1 MLKPVVAFFHSV
13 HDRGT
18 AMICQGI
25 GQYRRYTTALRKA
38 LQAAQV
44 FLRVPNGTTVFE
56 PLTPVLL
63 DLPSSQ
69 RYERELLSALAN
81 DQVRNI
87 AITGEYGAG
96 KSSVIRTFVD
106 RHPEF
111 NFAFISLAAFGKE
124 RDQAGDSRGPP
135 VPAAHDQPTPRV
147 PEKQTAVP
155 ANDVDLSTRIEE
167 AIVQQLLYAVP
178 SKQLPKTRLKRI
190 VQASLSALWG
200 YTAFFVLMMVS
211 TLRLYAPVAEKPL
224 VIIPEWLRGW
234 LLLLPDWMAV
244 AALGVGG
251 VYLMFFG
258 LRLLSSFSIDGLT
271 IKGGKLET
279 THHGSVLHKNV
290 DEIIYCF
297 ERSNINVV
305 VIEDLDRFGIQDVFT
320 RLREINF
327 IIKQSPQIRRRVYF
341 VYALRDELFAVG
353 EKTKFFDLII
363 PIIPVVNSENS
374 REKMI
379 ELLGLRKLNGVS
391 LDTGLDP
398 HLLETVSYFIDD
410 MRLIKNIVN
419 EFDVFSS
426 ILRAGSGLK
435 LDPNKLFAIIAI
447 RNLHPN
453 EYAELV
459 KRRGPIY
466 ETLHGFREW
475 RSQLHKDAE
484 SVYQALRE
492 ERERKV
498 QEIASSTAEL
508 RTYVW
513 LALLEKSGAEFASHV
528 RIRDAGHYSLH
539 EFVRDDVF
547 DTIFS
552 QNAKLAMITLDRYSQ
567 ISNST
572 SVPDAPLE
580 LLASTNYQKRY
591 DLLQK
596 TMGSIETKIA
606 EQRLESSQ
614 INRLTF
620 RGAAKQGYGEV
631 ILQNL
636 AGLKIVI
643 YLMRHGYLDTDYPDY
658 FGYFYPGSLTA
669 EDKNLLL
676 GLRGGAIP
684 DVTTVISAPKTV
696 VGKLDVDD
704 LGDGRGIIATL
715 IDYLVSGP
723 YSASAP
729 DWSHERELLMTIFK
743 NGLKDHLGRMAE
755 AAELLISGPS
765 SHRFVRA
772 IFEFEP
778 SLFRAL
784 LTEAPRFETVILK
797 QLLIGAILDGLTS
810 DQLQALDVHPNTEI
824 LSAIEALEDNSRL
837 MPQLKVGE
845 GGWSWLKTLPVQF
858 NHLGETTPLDDLAQL
873 IEWRCINFNL
883 HMLTLICQKGEPK
896 TAADLQSKS
905 DHDSPNVTY
914 RRLKALDI
922 TGLDEQLLESPD
934 ALASVLLSQTG
945 ELDESAESL
954 STLLKVLDDA
964 VETSGMQQLFARTTC
979 EVERLEDI
987 PQVLWVSA
995 LSTDRVSMQA
1005 DAVWSFFDK
1014 VLLATITEKGCE
1026 QADMDAFA
1034 DFIKRHTNQLSK
1046 KLWTTNDVLHVDLQG
1061 YLLGASEIE
1070 NETVVELFAELT
1082 LNNPVILSG
1091 SLGKLPAERWAMLA
1105 SADFLAFTP
1114 EIRDCIR
1121 TYDLDLEV
1129 SYLLA
1134 HWGQARERI
1143 DLTQLP
1149 IEMVLRLSQS
1159 VVLTLGDKVTMW
1171 TAMPVETFDT
1181 HTVAVAEIAR
1191 LCSHLNVGISHF
1203 PASFAPILRKLIAE
1217 DGLSSEQRQEM
1228 LAQCLASSTWAEVA
1242 ALLGLLAE
1250 GFDRLAPNVKKIEV
1264 ASSAAN
1270 LRLMEALHTRGFVG
1284 SVTTKGDMLMANTR
1298 PSEMKDTES
1307 AE

>member
-1 MLKPVVAFFHSV
+1 MLRPVVAFFHSV
-13 HDRGT
+13 HKRGT

-38 LQAAQV
+38 LQAAQD
-44 FLRVPNGTTVFE
+44 FLRAPNGTTVFE

-81 DQVRNI
+81 DQVRNV

-124 RDQAGDSRGPP
+124 RDQAGDNQDPS
-135 VPAAHDQPTPRV
+135 VPAANGQPTARP
-147 PEKQTAVP
+147 PEKLTSVT
-155 ANDVDLSTRIEE
+155 ANDADLSTRIEE

-200 YTAFFVLMMVS
+200 YTAFFVLLMVCA
-211 TLRLYAPVAEKPL
+211 LRLYAPVAEKPL
-224 VIIPEWLRGW
+224 IIIPEWLRGW

-251 VYLMFFG
+251 VYLVFFG

-379 ELLGLRKLNGVS
+379 ELLGLRKLNGVP
-391 LDTGLDP
+391 LDTGLNP

-419 EFDVFSS
+419 EFDMFSS

-475 RSQLHKDAE
+475 RSQLHKNAE

-498 QEIASSTAEL
+498 QEVAKSTAEL
-508 RTYVW
+508 RAYVW
-513 LALLEKSGAEFASHV
+513 LEMLEKSGASYASHV
-528 RIRDAGHYSLH
+528 DVLNANRYTLI
-539 EFVRDDVF
+539 EFVVDDAF
-547 DTIFS
+547 NLIFS
-552 QNAKLAMITLDRYSQ
+552 QSSQLAMIAIDKYGQTIRK
-567 ISNST
+567 
-572 SVPDAPLE
+572 SVVPGAPIE
-580 LLASTNYQKRY
+580 FLASTTYQKRY
-591 DLLQK
+591 DRLQQ
-596 TMGSIETKIA
+596 TMGSIDKKIA
-606 EQRLESSQ
+606 EQRLESRL

-620 RGAAKQGYGEV
+620 RGAAKQGYGEE
-631 ILQNL
+631 ILQKL
-636 AGLKIVI
+636 AGLEIVI

-696 VGKLDVDD
+696 VEKLDVDD

-715 IDYLVSGP
+715 IDYLVSDA
-723 YSASAP
+723 YSAP
-729 DWSHERELLMTIFK
+729 DWSHARELLMTIFRS
-743 NGLKDHLGRMAE
+743 GLKDHLGRMAE
-755 AAELLISGPS
+755 AAELLISGPN

-772 IFEFEP
+772 VFEFEP
-778 SLFRAL
+778 GLFRAL

-797 QLLIGAILDGLTS
+797 QLLIGAILDGLTA

-824 LSAIEALEDNSRL
+824 RSAIEALEDNSRL

-873 IEWRCINFNL
+873 IEWRCIDFNL
-883 HMLTLICQKGEPK
+883 HMLTLICQKGDPK
-896 TAADLQSKS
+896 TADDLQSKS
-905 DHDSPNVTY
+905 AHGSANVTY
-914 RRLKALDI
+914 RRLKALNI
-922 TGLDEQLLESPD
+922 TGLDEHLLESPD
-934 ALASVLLSQTG
+934 ALANMLLSQTG
-945 ELDESAESL
+945 ELDETSASL
-954 STLLKVLDDA
+954 STLLKKLDDA
-964 VETSGMQQLFARTTC
+964 VETTSMHLLFARTTC
-979 EVERLEDI
+979 EVERLEDV

-1014 VLLATITEKGCE
+1014 VLLATITKKGCE

-1061 YLLGASEIE
+1061 YLLGASEVD

-1121 TYDLDLEV
+1121 TYDLNLEV
-1129 SYLLA
+1129 PYLLA
-1134 HWGQARERI
+1134 HWGQAREHI

-1159 VVLTLGDKVTMW
+1159 AVLTLDDKVTMW

-1181 HTVAVAEIAR
+1181 HKVAVAEIAR

-1203 PASFAPILRKLIAE
+1203 PVSFAPILRKLIAE

-1228 LAQCLASSTWAEVA
+1228 LAQCLASSTWVDVA

-1250 GFDRLAPNVKKIEV
+1250 GFDRLSPNVKKIEV

-1270 LRLMEALHTRGFVG
+1270 LRLMAALNTRGFVG
-1284 SVTTKGDMLMANTR
+1284 SVTTKGEMLIANTR

>member
-1 MLKPVVAFFHSV
+1 MLRPVVAFFHSV
-13 HDRGT
+13 HKRGT

-38 LQAAQV
+38 LHAAQD
-44 FLRVPNGTTVFE
+44 FLRAPNGTTVFE

-81 DQVRNI
+81 DQVRNV

-124 RDQAGDSRGPP
+124 RDQAGDNQDPS
-135 VPAAHDQPTPRV
+135 VPAANGQPTARP
-147 PEKQTAVP
+147 PEKLTSVT
-155 ANDVDLSTRIEE
+155 ANDADLSTRIEE

-200 YTAFFVLMMVS
+200 YTAFFVLLMVCA
-211 TLRLYAPVAEKPL
+211 LRLYAPVAEKPL
-224 VIIPEWLRGW
+224 IIIPEWLRGW

-251 VYLMFFG
+251 VYLVFFG

-374 REKMI
+374 REKII
-379 ELLGLRKLNGVS
+379 ELLGLRKLNGVP
-391 LDTGLDP
+391 LDTGLNP

-419 EFDVFSS
+419 EFDMFSS

-475 RSQLHKDAE
+475 RSQLHKNAE

-498 QEIASSTAEL
+498 QEVAKSTAEL
-508 RTYVW
+508 RAYVW
-513 LALLEKSGAEFASHV
+513 LEMLEKSGASYASHV
-528 RIRDAGHYSLH
+528 DVLNANRYTLI
-539 EFVRDDVF
+539 EFVVDDAF
-547 DTIFS
+547 NLIFS
-552 QNAKLAMITLDRYSQ
+552 QSSQLAMIAIDKYGQTIRK
-567 ISNST
+567 
-572 SVPDAPLE
+572 SVVPGAPIE
-580 LLASTNYQKRY
+580 FLASTTYQKRY
-591 DLLQK
+591 DRLQQ
-596 TMGSIETKIA
+596 TMGSIDKKIA
-606 EQRLESSQ
+606 EQRLESRL

-620 RGAAKQGYGEV
+620 RGAAKQGYGEE
-631 ILQNL
+631 ILQKL
-636 AGLKIVI
+636 AGMEIVI

-696 VGKLDVDD
+696 VEKLDVDD

-715 IDYLVSGP
+715 IDYLVSDA
-723 YSASAP
+723 YSAP
-729 DWSHERELLMTIFK
+729 DWSHARELLMTIFRS
-743 NGLKDHLGRMAE
+743 GLKDHLGRMAE
-755 AAELLISGPS
+755 AAELLISGPN

-772 IFEFEP
+772 VFEFEP
-778 SLFRAL
+778 GLFRAL

-797 QLLIGAILDGLTS
+797 QLLIGAILDGLTA
-810 DQLQALDVHPNTEI
+810 DQLQALAVHPNTEI
-824 LSAIEALEDNSRL
+824 RSAIEALEDNSRL

-873 IEWRCINFNL
+873 IEWRCIDFNL
-883 HMLTLICQKGEPK
+883 HMLTLICQKGDPK
-896 TAADLQSKS
+896 TADDLQSKS
-905 DHDSPNVTY
+905 AHGSANVTY
-914 RRLKALDI
+914 RRLKALNI
-922 TGLDEQLLESPD
+922 TGLDEHLLESPD
-934 ALASVLLSQTG
+934 ALANMLLSQTG
-945 ELDESAESL
+945 ELDETSASL
-954 STLLKVLDDA
+954 STLLKKLDDA
-964 VETSGMQQLFARTTC
+964 VETTSMHLLFARTTC
-979 EVERLEDI
+979 EVERLEDV

-1014 VLLATITEKGCE
+1014 VLLATINKKGCE

-1061 YLLGASEIE
+1061 YLLGASEVD

-1121 TYDLDLEV
+1121 TYDLNLEV
-1129 SYLLA
+1129 PYLLA
-1134 HWGQARERI
+1134 HWGQAREHI

-1159 VVLTLGDKVTMW
+1159 AVLTLDDKVTMW

-1181 HTVAVAEIAR
+1181 HKVAVAEIAR

-1203 PASFAPILRKLIAE
+1203 PVSFAPILRKLIAE

-1228 LAQCLASSTWAEVA
+1228 LAQCLASSTWVDVA

-1250 GFDRLAPNVKKIEV
+1250 GFDRLSPNVKKIEV

-1270 LRLMEALHTRGFVG
+1270 LRLMAALNTRGFVG
-1284 SVTTKGDMLMANTR
+1284 SVTTKGEMLIANTR

>member
-38 LQAAQV
+38 LQAAQD
-44 FLRVPNGTTVFE
+44 FLRVSNGTTVFE

-69 RYERELLSALAN
+69 RYELELLSALGN

-124 RDQAGDSRGPP
+124 RDQAGDSRGPSAS
-135 VPAAHDQPTPRV
+135 AAQDQATPGA
-147 PEKQTAVP
+147 PEKKTAVL
-155 ANDVDLSTRIEE
+155 ANDADLSTRIEE

-200 YTAFFVLMMVS
+200 YTAFFVLMLVS
-211 TLRLYAPVAEKPL
+211 ALRLYVPVAEKPL
-224 VIIPEWLRGW
+224 TIIPEWLRSW
-234 LLLLPDWMAV
+234 LMLFPDWMAV
-244 AALGVGG
+244 TALGVGG
-251 VYLMFFG
+251 VYLVFFG

-379 ELLGLRKLNGVS
+379 ELLGLRKLNGVP

-398 HLLETVSYFIDD
+398 NLLETVSYFIDD

-419 EFDVFSS
+419 EFDMFSS

-459 KRRGPIY
+459 KRRGLIY

-475 RSQLHKDAE
+475 RSQLHKKVE

-498 QEIASSTAEL
+498 QEVAKSTAEL
-508 RTYVW
+508 RAYVW
-513 LALLEKSGAEFASHV
+513 LEMLDKSGASYASHV
-528 RIRDAGHYSLH
+528 DVLNANRYTLS
-539 EFVRDDVF
+539 EFVVDDAF
-547 DTIFS
+547 NLIFS
-552 QNAKLAMITLDRYSQ
+552 QSSQLAMVAIDKYGQTIRR
-567 ISNST
+567 
-572 SVPDAPLE
+572 SVVPGAPIE
-580 LLASTNYQKRY
+580 FLASTTYQKRY

-596 TMGSIETKIA
+596 TMDSIDTKIA

-715 IDYLVSGP
+715 IDYLVSGA
-723 YSASAP
+723 YSAP
-729 DWSHERELLMTIFK
+729 DWSHERELLMTIFR

-784 LTEAPRFETVILK
+784 LTEAPRFETVIPK
-797 QLLIGAILDGLTS
+797 QLLIGAILDGLTP

-824 LSAIEALEDNSRL
+824 RNTIEALEDNSRL

-858 NHLGETTPLDDLAQL
+858 SHLGETTPLDDLAQL
-873 IEWRCINFNL
+873 IEWRCIDFNL
-883 HMLTLICQKGEPK
+883 HMLTLICQRGDSK
-896 TAADLQSKS
+896 TSADLQSKS
-905 DHDSPNVTY
+905 AHNSANVTY
-914 RRLKALDI
+914 SRLKALNI
-922 TGLDEQLLESPD
+922 KGLDEQLLESPD

-954 STLLKVLDDA
+954 STLLKVLDHA
-964 VETSGMQQLFARTTC
+964 VETTGMQQLFARTTC

-1046 KLWTTNDVLHVDLQG
+1046 KLWTTNNVLHVDLQG
-1061 YLLGASEIE
+1061 YLLGASEID

-1091 SLGKLPAERWAMLA
+1091 SFGKLPAERWAMLA

-1121 TYDLDLEV
+1121 MYDLNLEV
-1129 SYLLA
+1129 PYLLA
-1134 HWGQARERI
+1134 HWRQAREHI
-1143 DLTQLP
+1143 DFTQLP
-1149 IEMVLRLSQS
+1149 TEMVLRLSQS
-1159 VVLTLGDKVTMW
+1159 SVLTLDAKVTMW
-1171 TAMPVETFDT
+1171 TAIPVETFDT
-1181 HTVAVAEIAR
+1181 HKVVATEIAR
-1191 LCSHLNVGISHF
+1191 LCSSLNEGFSRF
-1203 PASFAPILRKLIAE
+1203 PVSFAPILRKLIAE
-1217 DGLSSEQRQEM
+1217 DGLSSEQRQAM
-1228 LAQCLASSTWAEVA
+1228 LAHCLASSTWTDVA

-1264 ASSAAN
+1264 ESTAAN
-1270 LRLMEALHTRGFVG
+1270 LRFMTALRARGFVG
-1284 SVTTKGDMLMANTR
+1284 SVTTKGDMLIANTR

>member
-1 MLKPVVAFFHSV
+1 MLRPVVAFFHSV
-13 HDRGT
+13 HKRGT

-38 LQAAQV
+38 LQAAQD
-44 FLRVPNGTTVFE
+44 FLRAPNGTTVFE

-81 DQVRNI
+81 DQVRNV

-124 RDQAGDSRGPP
+124 RDQAGDNQDPS
-135 VPAAHDQPTPRV
+135 VPAANGQPTARP
-147 PEKQTAVP
+147 PEKLTSVT
-155 ANDVDLSTRIEE
+155 ANDADLSTRIEE

-200 YTAFFVLMMVS
+200 YTAFFVLLMVCA
-211 TLRLYAPVAEKPL
+211 LRLYAPVAEKPL
-224 VIIPEWLRGW
+224 IIIPEWLRGW

-244 AALGVGG
+244 AALGMGG
-251 VYLMFFG
+251 VYLVFFG

-379 ELLGLRKLNGVS
+379 ELLGLRKLNGVP
-391 LDTGLDP
+391 LDTGLNP

-419 EFDVFSS
+419 EFDMFSS

-475 RSQLHKDAE
+475 RSQLHKNAE

-498 QEIASSTAEL
+498 QEVAKSTAEL
-508 RTYVW
+508 RAYVW
-513 LALLEKSGAEFASHV
+513 LEMLEKSGASYASHV
-528 RIRDAGHYSLH
+528 DVLNANRYTLI
-539 EFVRDDVF
+539 EFVVDDAF
-547 DTIFS
+547 NLIFS
-552 QNAKLAMITLDRYSQ
+552 QSSQLAMIAIDKYGQTIRK
-567 ISNST
+567 
-572 SVPDAPLE
+572 SVVPGAPIE
-580 LLASTNYQKRY
+580 FLASTTYQKRY
-591 DLLQK
+591 DRLQQ
-596 TMGSIETKIA
+596 TMGSIDKKIA
-606 EQRLESSQ
+606 EQRLESRL

-620 RGAAKQGYGEV
+620 RGAAKQGYGEE
-631 ILQNL
+631 ILQKL
-636 AGLKIVI
+636 AGLEIVI

-696 VGKLDVDD
+696 VEKLDVDD

-715 IDYLVSGP
+715 IDYLVSDA
-723 YSASAP
+723 YSAP
-729 DWSHERELLMTIFK
+729 DWSHARELLMTIFRS
-743 NGLKDHLGRMAE
+743 GLKDHLGRMAE
-755 AAELLISGPS
+755 AAELLISGPN

-772 IFEFEP
+772 VFEFEP
-778 SLFRAL
+778 GLFRAL

-797 QLLIGAILDGLTS
+797 QLLIGAILDGLTA

-824 LSAIEALEDNSRL
+824 RSAIEALEDNSRL

-873 IEWRCINFNL
+873 IEWRCIDFNL
-883 HMLTLICQKGEPK
+883 HMLTLICQKGDPK
-896 TAADLQSKS
+896 TADDLQSKS
-905 DHDSPNVTY
+905 AHGSANVTY
-914 RRLKALDI
+914 RRLKALNI

-934 ALASVLLSQTG
+934 ALANVLLSQTG
-945 ELDESAESL
+945 ELEESAASL
-954 STLLKVLDDA
+954 STLLKVLDVA
-964 VETSGMQQLFARTTC
+964 AETTSMHLLFARTIC
-979 EVERLEDI
+979 EVERLEDL
-987 PQVLWVSA
+987 PQKLWAIV
-995 LSTDRVSMQA
+995 LSTDRVSMRV
-1005 DAVWSFFDK
+1005 DAVWSFFNN
-1014 VLLATITEKGCE
+1014 VLLPALTDKGCE
-1026 QADMDAFA
+1026 PADMEAFA
-1034 DFIKRHTNQLSK
+1034 DFIKHHTKLLNQHLWVSNQARHI
-1046 KLWTTNDVLHVDLQG
+1046 DLQS
-1061 YLLGASEIE
+1061 YLLSTPAVD
-1070 NETVVELFAELT
+1070 NETVVELFAGLN

-1091 SLGKLPAERWAMLA
+1091 SLGRLPAERWTMLA

-1121 TYDLDLEV
+1121 TYDLNLEV
-1129 SYLLA
+1129 PYLLA
-1134 HWGQARERI
+1134 HWSQTREHI
-1143 DLTQLP
+1143 DFTQLP
-1149 IEMVLRLSQS
+1149 TEMVLTLSQS
-1159 VVLTLGDKVTMW
+1159 SVPTLDDKINLW
-1171 TAMPVETFDT
+1171 TAVPHETFDT
-1181 HTVAVAEIAR
+1181 SSVATMEIAR
-1191 LCSHLNVGISHF
+1191 LCSWLNAGTSRF
-1203 PASFAPILRKLIAE
+1203 PASFAPILRKLMAE
-1217 DGLSSEQRQEM
+1217 DGLSPEQRQEM
-1228 LAQCLASSTWAEVA
+1228 LVQCLASSTWVEVT
-1242 ALLGLLAE
+1242 ALLGLLTE
-1250 GFDRLAPNVKKIEV
+1250 GFDRLAPNVRKIEV

-1270 LRLMEALHTRGFVG
+1270 LRLLEALQARGFVG
-1284 SVTTKGDMLMANTR
+1284 SVTAKDDVLTANTR
-1298 PSEMKDTES
+1298 PSEMKDTAS